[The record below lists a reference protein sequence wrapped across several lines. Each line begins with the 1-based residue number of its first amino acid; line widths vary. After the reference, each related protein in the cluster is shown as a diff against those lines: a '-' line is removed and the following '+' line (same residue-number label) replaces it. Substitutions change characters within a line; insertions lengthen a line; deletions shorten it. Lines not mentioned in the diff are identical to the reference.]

1 MTKPCPFCHLDP
13 ARILAE
19 DALTV
24 VYKDG
29 FPVSPGHTVVIT
41 RRHVATL
48 FEASEAEQ
56 LALLRSLARARAIL
70 DEAHRPDGYN
80 IGINT
85 GNEPE
90 LTAGLQ
96 PLDIS
101 GVDIPID
108 PPRMTPLSTGS
119 PRRLR
124 LLSMNCLHPTGSAS
138 SRSLISNA

>member
-80 IGINT
+80 IGINQGPAGGQT
-85 GNEPE
+85 VPHLHIHLIPRYAGDREEPR
-90 LTAGLQ
+90 G
-96 PLDIS
+96 
-101 GVDIPID
+101 GVRWVLPEK
-108 PPRMTPLSTGS
+108 
-119 PRRLR
+119 
-124 LLSMNCLHPTGSAS
+124 AKYWK
-138 SRSLISNA
+138 